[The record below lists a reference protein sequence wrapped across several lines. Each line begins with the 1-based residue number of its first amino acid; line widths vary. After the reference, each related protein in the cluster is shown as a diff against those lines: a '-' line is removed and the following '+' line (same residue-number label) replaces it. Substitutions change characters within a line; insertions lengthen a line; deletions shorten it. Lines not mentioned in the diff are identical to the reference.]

1 MPATSYNQPVRPEDP
16 DAEYLT
22 LQEFAW
28 VMKCSVKTL
37 RRRINEDGYPHS
49 RSGGGR
55 AGRIVI
61 SREDRRYYYEANR
74 RMAAAP
80 IRRSRSARQSL
91 SAA

>member
-1 MPATSYNQPVRPEDP
+1 VPTTRSYNEPVRPEDP

-49 RSGGGR
+49 RSG
-55 AGRIVI
+55 ARIVV
-61 SREDRRYYYEANR
+61 SREDRRYYYEARR
-74 RMAAAP
+74 RMTAGP
-80 IRRSRSARQSL
+80 IRRSRSNRPAK